1 VNRARRSKRF
11 RDFDIGYT
19 RGLMPGIST
28 RSVRRPATK
37 DTKYLLCDICVVGA
51 GISGVAAALE
61 AAKLGRRVVIVDAAP
76 ALGGQAIGSIIGTI
90 IGLYTHGP
98 APYQITHLVA
108 DDLIRDLTAEGSLY
122 RRKSITNTVTFLYDE
137 VRLGR
142 WMETQIDKAGVT
154 SIVGAVLTHVAFAD
168 RRIDH
173 IEFATRFGAV
183 RITARGY
190 IDASGDASVTYE
202 AGCEVRVP
210 DASVYGSLNFLI
222 EGYDTAAA
230 ETMNIKDVHARLAEV
245 GAKYGLVRHDGF
257 LMHFPGKNFMLA
269 NVTHFETPL
278 DPLASGHMVVAGRTQ
293 ADNVIAFLRAEFPQI
308 FADAR
313 VRTYGNPGIR
323 QTRWIASRRQLTL
336 EDVKKGDRPAD
347 AAARCA
353 WWVELHDAKDLVH
366 WEQFPADHVYYI
378 PLSCMIPRDADNIVA
393 AGRAVDGDVYA
404 LSAIRVMG
412 PCIAMGAA
420 AAHALD
426 LADGASVHQIDLKA
440 FQRRLTDNLDR
451 RD

>member
-1 VNRARRSKRF
+1 MAAA
-11 RDFDIGYT
+11 
-19 RGLMPGIST
+19 IST
-28 RSVRRPATK
+28 RSAHRPPTS
-37 DTKYLLCDICVVGA
+37 DGTQISCDICVVGA
-51 GISGVAAALE
+51 GIAGVTAALE

-98 APYQITHLVA
+98 KPYQITHLIA
-108 DDLIRDLTAEGSLY
+108 DDLIRDLDAEGSLY

-142 WMETQIDKAGVT
+142 WMETQIDRAGVT
-154 SIVGAVLTHVAFAD
+154 SIVGAVLTGVTTKSRRVAHVD
-168 RRIDH
+168 
-173 IEFATRFGAV
+173 FATRFGSV
-183 RITARGY
+183 RVSANGY
-190 IDASGDASVTYE
+190 VDASGDASLTYE
-202 AGCEVRVP
+202 AGSEVRVP
-210 DASVYGSLNFLI
+210 DTPVYGSLNFLI

-230 ETMNIKDVHARLAEV
+230 DAMDIKNVHARLAER
-245 GAKYGLVRHDGF
+245 GANYGLVRHDGF

-269 NVTHFETPL
+269 NVTHVETPL
-278 DPLASGHMVVAGRTQ
+278 DPLASGRMVVEGRAQ
-293 ADNVIAFLRAEFPQI
+293 ADNVIRFLRAEFPRT
-308 FADAR
+308 FANAKI
-313 VRTYGNPGIR
+313 RTYGNPGIR

-336 EDVKKGDRPAD
+336 DDIKKGDRPAD

-366 WEQFPADHVYYI
+366 WEQFPPNHVYYI
-378 PLSCMIPRDADNIVA
+378 PLDCMIPKDADNIVA

-412 PCIAMGAA
+412 PCMAMGAA

-426 LADGASVHQIDLKA
+426 LADGGAVHEIDVNKL
-440 FQRRLTDNLDR
+440 QQRLTDNLDR
-451 RD
+451 QD

>member
-1 VNRARRSKRF
+1 MAS
-11 RDFDIGYT
+11 
-19 RGLMPGIST
+19 GLST
-28 RSVRRPATK
+28 RSTRRPAAREPTQ
-37 DTKYLLCDICVVGA
+37 LSCDICVVGA

-61 AAKLGRRVVIVDAAP
+61 AARLGRKVVIVDAAP

-108 DDLIRDLTAEGSLY
+108 DALIRDLDAEGSLY
-122 RRKSITNTVTFLYDE
+122 RRKSMTNTVTFLYDE

-142 WMETQIDKAGVT
+142 WMESQIDKAGVT
-154 SIVGAVLTHVAFAD
+154 SIVGAVLTGVAFDD
-168 RRIDH
+168 RRVQYVD
-173 IEFATRFGAV
+173 FATRFGSV
-183 RITARGY
+183 RITAKGY
-190 IDASGDASVTYE
+190 VDASGDATLTYE
-202 AGCEVRVP
+202 AGCEVRQP
-210 DASVYGSLNFLI
+210 DAPIYGSMNFLI

-230 ETMNIKDVHARLAEV
+230 DAMNIKDVHARLAEA

-278 DPLASGHMVVAGRTQ
+278 DPLATGRMVVDGRTQ
-293 ADNVIAFLRAEFPQI
+293 ADNVIRFLHAEFPQI
-308 FADAR
+308 FANAK
-313 VRTYGNPGIR
+313 VRTYGTPGIR

-336 EDVKKGDRPAD
+336 DDIKKGDRPAD

-366 WEQFPADHVYYI
+366 WEQFPPDHVYYI
-378 PLSCMIPRDADNIVA
+378 PLSCMTPKDADNIVA

-404 LSAIRVMG
+404 LSAVRVMG

-426 LADGASVHQIDLKA
+426 LADGGPVHQIDLTT
-440 FQRRLTDNLDR
+440 FQHRLADNLDR
-451 RD
+451 KD

>member
-1 VNRARRSKRF
+1 MGS
-11 RDFDIGYT
+11 D
-19 RGLMPGIST
+19 IST
-28 RSVRRPATK
+28 RTVRRPSAR
-37 DTKYLLCDICVVGA
+37 DTRTLSCDICVIGA

-61 AAKLGRRVVIVDAAP
+61 AARLGRKVVIVDAAP

-98 APYQITHLVA
+98 KPYQITHLVA
-108 DDLIRDLTAEGSLY
+108 DDLIRDLDAEGSLY
-122 RRKSITNTVTFLYDE
+122 RRKSMTNTVTFLYDE

-142 WMETQIDKAGVT
+142 WMESQIAKAGIT
-154 SIVGAVLTHVAFAD
+154 SIVGGVLTAVAFSD
-168 RRIDH
+168 RRVRH
-173 IEFATRFGAV
+173 VEFVTRFGAV
-183 RITARGY
+183 RIEAIGY
-190 IDASGDASVTYE
+190 VDASGDASLSYE
-202 AGCEVRVP
+202 AGCEVREP
-210 DASVYGSLNFLI
+210 DAPIYGSMNFLI

-230 ETMNIKDVHARLAEV
+230 EAMNIKDVHARLTEV

-278 DPLASGHMVVAGRTQ
+278 DPLATGQMVVDGRTQ
-293 ADNVIAFLRAEFPQI
+293 ADNVIRFLHAEFPKI
-308 FADAR
+308 FTGAK

-323 QTRWIASRRQLTL
+323 QTRWISSRRQLTL
-336 EDVKKGDRPAD
+336 DDIKNGNRPAD

-366 WEQFPADHVYYI
+366 WEQFPPDHVYYI
-378 PLSCMIPRDADNIVA
+378 PLSCMTPKDADNIVA

-420 AAHALD
+420 ASHALD
-426 LADGASVHQIDLKA
+426 LAGRGAVKDIDLGE
-440 FQRRLTDNLDR
+440 FQRQLTDNLDR

>member
-1 VNRARRSKRF
+1 MASA
-11 RDFDIGYT
+11 
-19 RGLMPGIST
+19 IST
-28 RSVRRPATK
+28 RSVRRPSTR
-37 DTKYLLCDICVVGA
+37 DITTLSCDICVIGA

-61 AAKLGRRVVIVDAAP
+61 AARLGRKVVIVDASP

-98 APYQITHLVA
+98 KPYQITHLVA
-108 DDLIRDLTAEGSLY
+108 DDLIRDLDAEGSLY
-122 RRKSITNTVTFLYDE
+122 RRKSMTNTVTFLYDE

-142 WMETQIDKAGVT
+142 WMETQIAKAGIT
-154 SIVGAVLTHVAFAD
+154 SIVGAVLTSVASANRRVQHV
-168 RRIDH
+168 
-173 IEFATRFGAV
+173 EFATRFGAV
-183 RITARGY
+183 RIEATGY
-190 IDASGDASVTYE
+190 VDASGDASLSYE
-202 AGCEVRVP
+202 AGCEVREP
-210 DASVYGSLNFLI
+210 DAPIYGSMNFLI

-230 ETMNIKDVHARLAEV
+230 EAMNIKDVHARLAEV

-278 DPLASGHMVVAGRTQ
+278 DPLATGRMVVDGRTQ
-293 ADNVIAFLRAEFPQI
+293 ADNVIRFLRAEFPQI
-308 FADAR
+308 FTGAK

-336 EDVKKGDRPAD
+336 DDIINGSRPAD

-378 PLSCMIPRDADNIVA
+378 PLSCMTPKDADNIVA

-426 LADGASVHQIDLKA
+426 LAGSGAVKDIDLA
-440 FQRRLTDNLDR
+440 SFQRQLTDNLDR